1 MADRTKPLILTIF
14 GATGDLTHRKLL
26 PALYALFDGDLI
38 PRDTR
43 IYAIGRR
50 DLSEADYRGQALPA
64 LKGFLQGNHQE
75 AHVSAFL
82 EKVHYR
88 KLPFHGDD
96 ALYDAFGA
104 ELARDEHRFGEKAVR
119 LFFLATAPEY
129 FAVIAQRLTH
139 AGIMKRGDH
148 DGRILIE
155 KPFGESLATARK
167 LNAALTDI
175 LSDRQIFRIDH
186 YLGKEMIRNILAV
199 RFANGVFESLWD
211 KNHIDNIQISLDEQM
226 GVGTRGGYYEQ
237 SGVLRDMLQNHLMQM
252 LSLVMMEPPETL
264 DAGDV
269 RKAKK
274 DVVKALTLYT
284 EQSARS
290 DVVLGQYGPGDG
302 MKGYQEEDKVEE
314 GSDTPTFVALRA
326 QVDTPRWKGMPVYL
340 RSGKRMPRSRAQVVV
355 EFARSRDV
363 PLYPAFKEL
372 PPSLLVIEVQPADGL
387 RVAFNVK
394 RPGSTLETQRAQLD
408 YCHSCQYGGNVPEA
422 YETLLLDAYLGNGAL
437 FADWDE
443 IEASWAFVESI
454 RPWAGQEQFPNYAAG
469 TEGPDAA
476 NELLSRDGR
485 QWHNVDAPLNGTQ
498 RERIDT

>member
-186 YLGKEMIRNILAV
+186 YLGKDTVQNILIM
-199 RFANGVFESLWD
+199 RFANILCEPVWNAEYVD
-211 KNHIDNIQISLDEQM
+211 HVQITGAETL
-226 GVGTRGGYYEQ
+226 GVGNRAGYYDKA
-237 SGVLRDMLQNHLMQM
+237 GAVRDMFQNHLLEILAFAAMDR
-252 LSLVMMEPPETL
+252 P
-264 DAGDV
+264 GDFSAEAIQRAKLELFNAIRPFSRDDVGSCIV
-269 RKAKK
+269 R
-274 DVVKALTLYT
+274 
-284 EQSARS
+284 
-290 DVVLGQYGPGDG
+290 GQYTGYRSEKGVEPGSNT
-302 MKGYQEEDKVEE
+302 E
-314 GSDTPTFVALRA
+314 TFAAAKLWI
-326 QVDTPRWKGMPVYL
+326 DTPRWSGVPFYL
-340 RSGKRMPRSRAQVVV
+340 RSGKRLSTAVSTVTLVFKPAAQAVFGSAAPNRLTLRIQPD
-355 EFARSRDV
+355 EGMCLHLQAKTPGPKYCIGEL
-363 PLYPAFKEL
+363 PLAFKYSDL
-372 PPSLLVIEVQPADGL
+372 GDVSDAPNGYA
-387 RVAFNVK
+387 R
-394 RPGSTLETQRAQLD
+394 
-408 YCHSCQYGGNVPEA
+408 
-422 YETLLLDAYLGNGAL
+422 LLLDAMLHDHTLFVRRETIASSWRLFTPVLDRWKNDHDACPLFPYEPGSNGPSA
-437 FADWDE
+437 AD
-443 IEASWAFVESI
+443 
-454 RPWAGQEQFPNYAAG
+454 
-469 TEGPDAA
+469 
-476 NELLSRDGR
+476 ELLWRDGR
-485 QWHNVDAPLNGTQ
+485 SWEPL
-498 RERIDT
+498 